1 MTEQGKE
8 PEAEEKPGT
17 GPEQRMGTEA
27 AEVEPEMMVS
37 AMAGMTAETEA
48 ETAEPETVKKV
59 TEKMPI
65 VRQIPE
71 MAAAWERTAVPVC
84 LEVGQQTEA

>member
-8 PEAEEKPGT
+8 PEAEEKTGT

-37 AMAGMTAETEA
+37 AMAGMTAET